1 MKTFDYYCDDCE
13 FVFTFLQYKL
23 PPPCCPKCKGI
34 NLKRLISVP
43 RAINY
48 NGPGTA
54 RFRRGLKGQKPSPRY
69 PLYCDEDL
77 E

>member
-1 MKTFDYYCDDCE
+1 MKTFDYKCDDCE
-13 FVFTFLQYKL
+13 FVFTFLLHKTL
-23 PPPCCPKCKGI
+23 PSHCPKCNSA
-34 NLKRLISVP
+34 NLRRLFSAP

-54 RFRRGLKGQKPSPRY
+54 RFRRGLKGQKPSPTY

-77 E
+77 A